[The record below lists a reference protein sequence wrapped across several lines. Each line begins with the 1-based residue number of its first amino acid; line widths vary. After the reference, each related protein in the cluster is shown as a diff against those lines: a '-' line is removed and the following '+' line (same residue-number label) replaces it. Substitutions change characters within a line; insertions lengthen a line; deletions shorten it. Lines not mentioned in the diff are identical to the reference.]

1 MNPLHSRKLWL
12 AAMTCF
18 VLVHIAACLFTMGA
32 AWPSRDLAAML
43 ISAALTVLA
52 LVRDITVAYLGANVI
67 GHVIGAVENGMT
79 ERRKVAD
86 DTLEEE

>member
-52 LVRDITVAYLGANVI
+52 LAVI
-67 GHVIGAVENGMT
+67 FTWFNPW
-79 ERRKVAD
+79 RPKV
-86 DTLEEE
+86 